1 MLTITSF
8 LSFNH
13 HCTSKK
19 EVPVT
24 AETAL
29 QSYVNNDDNFQW
41 HVIESYQTGDESVT
55 AYDLI
60 LTSRQ
65 WREFVRKH
73 QLTMLVPDELV
84 HDGALLFITGGSLKN
99 GKPELKGYD
108 DELTQ
113 NMVILAKK
121 NKAVVPNGEE
131 FVQSTRM
138 FVVDSVQVL

>member
-8 LSFNH
+8 LSFN

-24 AETAL
+24 AEKAL

-84 HDGALLFITGGSLKN
+84 HDGALLFITGDSFKN

-121 NKAVVPNGEE
+121 NKVVVPNGEE

-138 FVVDSVQVL
+138 FVGDSVQVL